1 MSVLQGSVET
11 RPRLMLC
18 ADAFLFSG
26 ALFMLTE
33 GLIGIVVGLTGTEA
47 SIPEWMQFA
56 GLFLM
61 LVSLIGGVVTAWLVH
76 GRAWG
81 KHSWIGLLLGIVV
94 GGVAMNVAIMA
105 IAAFGQFIPSP
116 IPDEGPWGL
125 VIVTVIAVVAF
136 LAVPLFDAVR
146 DLTPGRRLRVPV
158 DLLRLGAFVV
168 IVALVVATV
177 AVGLQEGSEVG
188 EAGLFMVLLAGPAAV
203 AALCLD
209 LFEAWRSKR
218 DAAPRSTLPR

>member
-1 MSVLQGSVET
+1 MSELQDRLNPG
-11 RPRLMLC
+11 PRLILC

-56 GLFLM
+56 GPFLM
-61 LVSLIGGVVTAWLVH
+61 LVSFVAGVVIAWLVH

-81 KHSWIGLLLGIVV
+81 KHSWVGLLLGMVA
-94 GGVAMNVAIMA
+94 GAAAMNVAIMA
-105 IAAFGQFIPSP
+105 IAAFGRFIPSP
-116 IPDEGPWGL
+116 IPGEGPWGL
-125 VIVTVIAVVAF
+125 VIVIVIAVIAF
-136 LAVPLFDAVR
+136 LAVPLLDAVQ
-146 DLTPGRRLRVPV
+146 DLAPGRRQRVAI
-158 DLLRLGAFVV
+158 DTLRLGSFAV
-168 IVALVVATV
+168 IVALVVGTV
-177 AVGLQEGSEVG
+177 AVGMQEGSELG

-203 AALCLD
+203 AVLCLD

-218 DAAPRSTLPR
+218 DSTARSAVRP